1 MTDIIAVIANL
12 LFIFS
17 FMEQRKIMKFNGL
30 KPAVYLYVYGLWIW
44 LAIYLSVYLERYIN
58 LGV

>member
-1 MTDIIAVIANL
+1 MVDILSALASL